1 MVFIIISDFRFGDT
15 ALTATDP
22 QVLLRKQW
30 FHINY
35 HREIVVKIPKIYV
48 YICKLLRLNS
58 EDPQLVPP
66 LVLDIFID
74 GEEKHVGK
82 EDAEAAEEVPDVV
95 EVVEVK
101 EAAGLVQ
108 VPRLRGR
115 QIGVLLGL

>member
-1 MVFIIISDFRFGDT
+1 MF
-15 ALTATDP
+15 
-22 QVLLRKQW
+22 
-30 FHINY
+30 
-35 HREIVVKIPKIYV
+35 

-95 EVVEVK
+95 EVVEVE
-101 EAAGLVQ
+101 EAAGLVE

-115 QIGVLLGL
+115 QIGVLLGLQTCLHQVL

>member
-1 MVFIIISDFRFGDT
+1 M
-15 ALTATDP
+15 
-22 QVLLRKQW
+22 
-30 FHINY
+30 
-35 HREIVVKIPKIYV
+35 
-48 YICKLLRLNS
+48 
-58 EDPQLVPP
+58 VPP

-74 GEEKHVGK
+74 GEEKHVRE